1 MDLMVL
7 NEKFET
13 IYLVDAFQSLIW
25 TDRYNQAGDFE
36 LYTEVS
42 GEILKYVL
50 KDYYLITKES
60 EHAMIV
66 EDIEIISDRE
76 LGNKI
81 KITGSSLEKLIDRRI
96 VWGLKVLNTTVQNG
110 IKTLIN
116 NSIISPSDSNR
127 KIDNFVFVD
136 SSDPVVTSAKMNNQY
151 TGDNLYDVVSD
162 LCYVNDL
169 GYKIVLNSL
178 DQFEFSLYA
187 GKDRSYDNIENPF
200 VIFSPKYENLVNSNY
215 YESNANLKN
224 VTLIGGQGE
233 GNERVYTTVGSG
245 SGLNRR
251 EIFTDARDLS
261 PNDISS
267 SQYITN
273 LQSRGNE
280 NLAENQETV
289 TFEGEVEAKNSFI
302 YKEDYYLGDIV
313 QIENEYGLSGTTRI
327 TEVVTSID
335 DNGTSIYPTF
345 EMIGMNKATETE
357 EGGN

>member
-1 MDLMVL
+1 MELMVL

-13 IYLVDAFQSLIW
+13 IHLVDAFQSLIW

-42 GEILKYVL
+42 GNILKYVTKNKFL
-50 KDYYLITKES
+50 TTKES

-81 KITGSSLEKLIDRRI
+81 KITGSSLEKLLDRRI
-96 VWGLKVLNTTVQNG
+96 VWGLRVLNTTVQNG

-116 NSIISPSDSNR
+116 ESIISPSDSNR
-127 KIDNFVFVD
+127 RIDNFIFTD
-136 SSDPVVTSAKMNNQY
+136 SSDPVVTEATMNNQY
-151 TGDNLYDVVSD
+151 TGDNIYDVISD
-162 LCYVNDL
+162 LCYINDL
-169 GYKIVLNSL
+169 GYKIVLNSK

-187 GKDRSYDNIENPF
+187 GKDRSYEQTTNPF

-224 VTLIGGQGE
+224 ITLIGGQGE

-245 SGLNRR
+245 SGLTRR
-251 EIFTDARDLS
+251 ELFTDARDLS
-261 PNDISS
+261 PNDITS

-289 TFEGEVEAKNSFI
+289 TFEGEVESRNSFI
-302 YKEDYYLGDIV
+302 YKEDYNLGDIV
-313 QIENEYGLSGTTRI
+313 QIENEYGMVGTTRI

-335 DNGTSIYPTF
+335 ESGYSIYPTF
-345 EMIGMNKATETE
+345 EMIGMNEITE